1 MPWVMNLLHII
12 YIYKGKTNML
22 NSWYKDMSII
32 INKTRETYIIKWF
45 GKNSSSAYER
55 RFLDPLEDG
64 NEGET
69 SLNVKQ

>member
-1 MPWVMNLLHII
+1 MNLLHII
-12 YIYKGKTNML
+12 YIYKGRTNML
-22 NSWYKDMSII
+22 NSSYKDMSII
-32 INKTRETYIIKWF
+32 INKTRKIYIIKWF
-45 GKNSSSAYER
+45 GKSRSSAYER

>member
-1 MPWVMNLLHII
+1 
-12 YIYKGKTNML
+12 ML